1 MNFVHPLQELRGA
14 PVNRQLQ
21 SLHNAAHTHT
31 ITSCAATTSMSLI
44 SHSRWDFSIFFLDA
58 GPWANAKQ
66 TLDSCV
72 VFLVVAFQFRSLS
85 SATGQTNNGQR
96 KKKNEDNCSS
106 AGPSCLNEKKKRRIG
121 RHSMNRE
128 VTRAKWQECSRY
140 VTEKKRD
147 CRDNEDTSVSLSSLS
162 LHCRGFT
169 NLEFFV
175 FPFSCSI
182 FSLFYL

>member
-1 MNFVHPLQELRGA
+1 
-14 PVNRQLQ
+14 
-21 SLHNAAHTHT
+21 
-31 ITSCAATTSMSLI
+31 MSLI

>member
-1 MNFVHPLQELRGA
+1 
-14 PVNRQLQ
+14 
-21 SLHNAAHTHT
+21 
-31 ITSCAATTSMSLI
+31 MSLI

-96 KKKNEDNCSS
+96 KKKKNEDNCSS

-147 CRDNEDTSVSLSSLS
+147 CRDNEDTSLSLSSLQGVYQFRIFLFLLS
-162 LHCRGFT
+162 LVPSFLYFICNSVRLYLQLCF
-169 NLEFFV
+169 
-175 FPFSCSI
+175 
-182 FSLFYL
+182 FYLFFFAGRFHATGVV